1 MEKKKFIIQIDKHK
15 CIACGKC
22 TKICSKVK
30 HSKLCGGCRK
40 CVLAC
45 AVDAITLIERAD
57 NNTNNIIHK
66 EMRKKI
72 FKFIGG
78 FTVAAVAFSAVTML
92 LWNALMPGIFGI
104 ASINFWQ
111 ALGLLVLG
119 RILFS
124 GIGGGNFM
132 HHHGM
137 MNDGRKNFVHE
148 KWMKMSPEERRKIF
162 SHHHRHGGF
171 FDMDESDEKRREQGN
186 EQI

>member
-1 MEKKKFIIQIDKHK
+1 MERKRFVIQIDKDK
-15 CIACGKC
+15 CTSCGKC

-30 HSKLCGGCRK
+30 HPKRCTGCGK

-45 AVDAITLIERAD
+45 AVDAITLIERTD

-72 FKFIGG
+72 LKFIVG
-78 FTVAAVAFSAVTML
+78 FIVAAVAFSAVTML

-132 HHHGM
+132 HPHGM
-137 MNDGRKNFVHE
+137 MDDGRKNFFRE
-148 KWMKMSPEERRKIF
+148 KWMRMTPDERRDF
-162 SHHHRHGGF
+162 FRNHHRGMKHF
-171 FDMDESDEKRREQGN
+171 AMEEFDEQRRDREN
-186 EQI
+186 EQS